1 MNARLADENREAPL
15 PGLPSHVICGRSDQ
29 ARAFLGDIG
38 GSVDVLYV
46 DNRTGGFITQVLWSG
61 NGGRISEAY
70 IGNRT
75 GIVPFRPIFDAWLA
89 LGGGAAAEG
98 TKIAIARPP
107 VSIGGP
113 APGAINPQQVSLL

>member
-1 MNARLADENREAPL
+1 MFLASPRGAEFYEL
-15 PGLPSHVICGRSDQ
+15 Q
-29 ARAFLGDIG
+29 ARNFLGDIG
-38 GSVDVLYV
+38 LSFDVLYV

-61 NGGRISEAY
+61 SGGRISEAY
-70 IGNRT
+70 VGNRT

-113 APGAINPQQVSLL
+113 APGAINPQLVSLL